1 MTDPADDR
9 LYRDPALAQF
19 YDVAN
24 QWGVDFDYCVSLA
37 SDAISVLDLGCGTG
51 QLASALARNQ
61 KVTGVDPAAAMLDI
75 ARRRPGGDKV
85 AWVQADARS
94 VRLGERFDLIVLTG
108 HVFQVFL
115 SDEEQKAV
123 LATISAHLNP
133 DGRFI
138 FNSRNP
144 RLRTW
149 EGRNRHNSLHR
160 LEDPQL
166 GTIEAWN
173 EPSYDETNNVL
184 TYENGYT
191 VLGSGQTVSATAQI
205 RYTFQEELAAMIE
218 AAGLVV
224 ERWLGDWEGN
234 PYRPEAREIIP
245 VGGLAYTPSSKFRE
259 TDSRSGPIKVVC

>member
-1 MTDPADDR
+1 MDDP

-37 SDAISVLDLGCGTG
+37 SNATSILDLGCGTG
-51 QLASALARNQ
+51 ELAAALAQNRT
-61 KVTGVDPAAAMLDI
+61 VTGVDPAVAMLDI
-75 ARRRPGGDKV
+75 ARQRLGGDKV

-108 HVFQVFL
+108 HAFQVFL
-115 SDEEQKAV
+115 TEEDQTAV
-123 LATISAHLNP
+123 LATIKAHLNP

-138 FNSRNP
+138 FDSRNP

-160 LEDPQL
+160 LEHPQL

-173 EPSYDETNNVL
+173 EPFYDETNNVL
-184 TYENGYT
+184 TYENGYR
-191 VLGSGQTVSATAQI
+191 VLASGQTVSATAQI
-205 RYTFQEELAAMIE
+205 RYTPQEELAAVIK

-234 PYRPEAREIIP
+234 PYHPEAREIIP
-245 VGGLAYTPSSKFRE
+245 VGRLP
-259 TDSRSGPIKVVC
+259 